1 MYMAV
6 TTTFLNKVK
15 TALRVSFTNT
25 SIDNQITDLIEE
37 AILDLCETADI
48 KTFSSADADAL
59 QTGAVIAYVQY
70 KWFNDEKYFTIY
82 NDQKTKMALSGKYR
96 SVMPDEE

>member
-1 MYMAV
+1 MAV
-6 TTTFLNKVK
+6 TTAFLNKVK
-15 TALRVSFTNT
+15 VALRVSYTDT
-25 SIDNQITDLIEE
+25 AIDGQITDLIEE
-37 AILDLCETADI
+37 AILDMTETADI
-48 KTFSSADADAL
+48 KTFTSADADAM

-70 KWFNDEKYFTIY
+70 KWFDDEKYFTIY

>member
-1 MYMAV
+1 MAV
-6 TTTFLNKVK
+6 TTAFLTKVK
-15 TALRVSFTNT
+15 TALRVSYTDT
-25 SIDNQITDLIEE
+25 AIDNQISDLIEE
-37 AILDLCETADI
+37 AILDMTETADI
-48 KTFSSADADAL
+48 KTFTSADADAM

-70 KWFNDEKYFTIY
+70 KWFDDEKYFTIY